1 MVKKMTKDDFGYN
14 KSLKDLWFSSN
25 PQLPNGSFSLRLKK
39 GYDKY
44 YWYFQYS
51 NTQKKNRVKYLCSTF
66 KGENDEGFNSF
77 QICLKVLNEKFE
89 NNFRPKLYDGTPLS
103 VLIDEYIGEII
114 KEELSDEGRKYETTQ
129 SMKNGVNKFKEYCL
143 KEKLTLRDVKDEKVF
158 KEHIKTYL
166 ELMKDRGLSRN
177 TIRTYIKHIRGFI
190 EWLSDEDGKDLV
202 KTNPITSKFIS
213 KIYPTNRMEKKGVG
227 MRNTMYKQS
236 YYDEMF
242 QCCSHKVN
250 ELWNEFCKNGWNRE
264 NTNQPMGVGSDI
276 VYFVSLFQIYGG
288 FRLGEIL
295 CSYRNVEYWNN
306 RRDKKNSS
314 SYWEKREGIVKGKKK
329 DVWFLYIDD
338 YKGVTSSIPFELSI
352 RSWVKPPHWVG
363 KPTKLNRKGEP
374 FYWDTP
380 LVEICMEM
388 FRVSP
393 FIFSSPNLRSHS
405 DRHYG
410 KTYYGNLFKQRM
422 VNKGVGGE
430 GWERF
435 GVQSSHSL
443 RDYFITKGINDGMSV
458 EELSQLSRHLPSTL
472 WKYYLMYSEEGQ
484 LKRKRKYDKDI
495 KIKKK
500 IDLKVRD
507 KG

>member
-51 NTQKKNRVKYLCSTF
+51 TTQKKNRVKYLCSTF

-89 NNFRPKLYDGTPLS
+89 NNFRPQLFDSTPLS

-114 KEELSDEGRKYETTQ
+114 KEEQSDEGRKYETTQ
-129 SMKNGVNKFKEYCL
+129 SMKNGVSRFRDYCL
-143 KEKLTLRDVKDEKVF
+143 KEKVTLRDVKDEKPL
-158 KEHIKTYL
+158 KEHIKSYL
-166 ELMKDRGLSRN
+166 EMMKDRDLSFN
-177 TIRTYIKHIRGFI
+177 TIRTYMKHIRGFI
-190 EWLSDEDGKDLV
+190 EWLCDEDGKDLV
-202 KTNPITSKFIS
+202 KNNPITSKWIR
-213 KIYPTNRMEKKGVG
+213 KIYPPNKIEKGGIGV
-227 MRNTMYKQS
+227 RNTS
-236 YYDEMF
+236 YSDDGYDKMF
-242 QCCSHKVN
+242 QCCSHKIN
-250 ELWNEFCKNGWNRE
+250 ELWNQFCKDGWNRK
-264 NTNQPMGVGSDI
+264 NTNQPMGVGSDV
-276 VYFVSLFQIYGG
+276 VYFVSLFQLFGG

-295 CSYRNVEYWNN
+295 CSYRNVEDWNI

-314 SYWEKREGIVKGKKK
+314 SYWEKRKG
-329 DVWFLYIDD
+329 VWFLYIDN
-338 YKGVTSSIPFELSI
+338 YKGVTSSVPFDLKI
-352 RSWVKPPHWVG
+352 RSWVKPPNWVG

-374 FYWDTP
+374 FYYDTP

-388 FRVSP
+388 FRISS
-393 FIFSSPNLRSHS
+393 FLFSSPNYRTQTNK
-405 DRHYG
+405 HYG

-422 VNKGVGGE
+422 SNKGVGGE
-430 GWERF
+430 GWEKY
-435 GVQSSHSL
+435 GVFTSHNL
-443 RDYFITKGINDGMSV
+443 RGYFITKGINKGMSL
-458 EELSQLSRHLPSTL
+458 EKLSQLSRHLPSTL

-484 LKRKRKYDKDI
+484 LERKGEFDEGI

-500 IDLKVRD
+500 KDLKVRD

>member
-1 MVKKMTKDDFGYN
+1 MTKDDFGYN

-114 KEELSDEGRKYETTQ
+114 KEEQSDEGRKYETTQ

-484 LKRKRKYDKDI
+484 LRRKGEFDKDI